1 MVAAASRLLA
11 LLGAVAMVSGCGAGT
26 LLPRQT
32 LHVRLVPSDNLA
44 WLQDDY
50 RHSQTWDPLLQAF
63 RRLHPDVD
71 VQISMAAETP
81 LEASLQRDNSRGLGP
96 DLLLVR
102 ASMANALLDHGLV
115 KPLPRGRQ
123 LAQAL
128 ALLKP
133 DDLRRVTHRRGLAG
147 LPVFNE
153 VTLACY
159 DRRRLQQPPATLNEL
174 LALAAS
180 GQTVGLAVDPV
191 GIWWTAGAL
200 GAQDLLEPVLT
211 GQGRAAGGS
220 REALQGW
227 LGWLRQAA
235 LQSQV
240 DVASNQQELAEG
252 LESGRLAW
260 APCYSLTLH
269 RLDRTMG
276 PNLGVAPLPNG
287 PAGGPSP
294 FNALRVVALGVN
306 SSPRQRQL
314 ALELAALSLNPLVQR
329 DITLQ
334 SMMVLPTN
342 RYVSV
347 PVASSGRLAAL
358 AAAQAQFTDSST
370 QLSQPFSADRVRGVQ
385 PAIEAIVSEVMN
397 GMQTPEQGTAA
408 LLELSRRKPW
418 AP

>member
-11 LLGAVAMVSGCGAGT
+11 LLGAVAMVGGCGAGT

-71 VQISMAAETP
+71 VQISMAAESP

-102 ASMANALLDHGLV
+102 ASMANALLDQGLV
-115 KPLPRGRQ
+115 EPLPRGRQ

-159 DRRRLQQPPATLNEL
+159 DRRRLQQPPATLTEL

-200 GAQDLLEPVLT
+200 
-211 GQGRAAGGS
+211 
-220 REALQGW
+220 
-227 LGWLRQAA
+227 
-235 LQSQV
+235 
-240 DVASNQQELAEG
+240 
-252 LESGRLAW
+252 
-260 APCYSLTLH
+260 
-269 RLDRTMG
+269 
-276 PNLGVAPLPNG
+276 
-287 PAGGPSP
+287 
-294 FNALRVVALGVN
+294 
-306 SSPRQRQL
+306 
-314 ALELAALSLNPLVQR
+314 
-329 DITLQ
+329 
-334 SMMVLPTN
+334 
-342 RYVSV
+342 
-347 PVASSGRLAAL
+347 
-358 AAAQAQFTDSST
+358 
-370 QLSQPFSADRVRGVQ
+370 
-385 PAIEAIVSEVMN
+385 
-397 GMQTPEQGTAA
+397 
-408 LLELSRRKPW
+408 
-418 AP
+418 